1 MTKNQAQRTKTDN
14 IPFAKLSATGND
26 FILFDNRQP
35 LFSGDETAFFRG
47 ICARQTGVG
56 ADGILL
62 IENSESADFSMRYFN
77 ADGRESEMC
86 GNGARAAAYY
96 AFLHGIAPQHCRFSV
111 QGVPYEALVEG
122 TSVSLLMH
130 VPTNLRLQPGA
141 LESTDFEEGGMGDL
155 GVPHYVLFAEN
166 AGGVDVEKTGKFYC
180 EHAFFQ
186 PRRTNVN
193 FITINALNE
202 LEIRTYERGVDAET
216 LACGT
221 GAVVSAFVAHKTR
234 GLPFPITLKA
244 RGGTLT
250 VAIDEAS
257 GRPWLHG
264 EVRLPFRGEIDR
276 GNF

>member
-1 MTKNQAQRTKTDN
+1 MATFN
-14 IPFAKLSATGND
+14 IIKCHGSGND
-26 FILFDNRQP
+26 FVLIDERRLPEPLTQDQRKTLAVHLCNRN
-35 LFSGDETAFFRG
+35 S
-47 ICARQTGVG
+47 IIG
-56 ADGILL
+56 ADSFLFVQD
-62 IENSESADFSMRYFN
+62 SAVGDGKMRYFN

-130 VPTNLRLQPGA
+130 APSNLRLQPGA

-221 GAVVSAFVAHKTR
+221 GAVVSAFVVHKTR